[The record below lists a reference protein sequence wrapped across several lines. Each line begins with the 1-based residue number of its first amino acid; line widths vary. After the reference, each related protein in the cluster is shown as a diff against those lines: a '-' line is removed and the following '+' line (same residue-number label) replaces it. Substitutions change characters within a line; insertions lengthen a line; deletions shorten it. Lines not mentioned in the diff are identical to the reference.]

1 MGVNREVQEK
11 LAGFQPKLIVNQPGH
26 YCPGCQY
33 GVLTRLLAEVIEE
46 LGIEGDIIGVS
57 AVGCSIFIHSY
68 LDIDFIDALH
78 GRAPEVASGV
88 KAANFGKKI
97 VFTLQGDGDLAAI
110 GMGDLINAMARG
122 EHLTTIFL
130 NNANYG
136 TLVRGGDCE
145 GTAILSDEPI
155 HSPLIYS
162 PSSLIIMSMYA
173 LDSFTDRIR
182 PGCLLI
188 LDSSLISEPPDR
200 DDVELVQVPATQ
212 QAADLGSSQSANF
225 LMLGAYLRKSDA
237 LGLEQIEDELTK
249 AMVQDNKEA
258 FLSLNLEALQWGYQ
272 NVA

>member
-1 MGVNREVQEK
+1 MGVNGEVQEK
-11 LAGFQPKLIVNQPGH
+11 LVGFQPKLIVNQPGH

-57 AVGCSIFIHSY
+57 AVGCSIFIHAY

-136 TLVRGGDCE
+136 TTGGQMAPTTIIGQKSTTTPYGRREDVE
-145 GTAILSDEPI
+145 GYPI
-155 HSPLIYS
+155 HV
-162 PSSLIIMSMYA
+162 A
-173 LDSFTDRIR
+173 
-182 PGCLLI
+182 
-188 LDSSLISEPPDR
+188 
-200 DDVELVQVPATQ
+200 ELVTSLHSVVY
-212 QAADLGSSQSANF
+212 SARCAMNTVKNVRQTKK
-225 LMLGAYLRKSDA
+225 AIA
-237 LGLEQIEDELTK
+237 K
-249 AMVQDNKEA
+249 AMRIQMQGLGYGFVEV
-258 FLSLNLEALQWGYQ
+258 LSACPSGWKMSPMDSLKWIEEKMIAEYPLGVFKDETDGGAQP
-272 NVA
+272 

>member
-1 MGVNREVQEK
+1 MTENSGEK
-11 LAGFQPKLIVNQPGH
+11 GKRRHELIMAGLGGQ
-26 YCPGCQY
+26 
-33 GVLTRLLAEVIEE
+33 GVLLATQVLMRAGLEE
-46 LGIEGDIIGVS
+46 FAHVTW
-57 AVGCSIFIHSY
+57 FPSY
-68 LDIDFIDALH
+68 A
-78 GRAPEVASGV
+78 
-88 KAANFGKKI
+88 
-97 VFTLQGDGDLAAI
+97 
-110 GMGDLINAMARG
+110 
-122 EHLTTIFL
+122 
-130 NNANYG
+130 

-145 GTAILSDEPI
+145 GTAILSDQPI

-225 LMLGAYLRKSDA
+225 IMLGAYLRKSDA
-237 LGLEQIEDELTK
+237 LGLGQIEDELTK
-249 AMVQDNKEA
+249 TMVQDNKEA